1 MCLPFICGGGHKGDD
16 GSQHDPSVQQPQQA
30 PLQPWAAAG
39 WHEEG
44 NVQPYNKL
52 SSPVKEVY
60 GHHGTTNVPAAA
72 GGEGKNGG
80 ARAAQGHMTEV
91 NKNGGGPMT
100 DFGYSDGNVHAS
112 VGGVV
117 RGRESQSAAGKIVA
131 STTPAT
137 QAFNNKHRDLAAAQQ
152 APQRTYLVS
161 ASPRHHHG
169 HGSHSIASQRGR

>member
-1 MCLPFICGGGHKGDD
+1 M
-16 GSQHDPSVQQPQQA
+16 
-30 PLQPWAAAG
+30 
-39 WHEEG
+39 
-44 NVQPYNKL
+44 
-52 SSPVKEVY
+52 
-60 GHHGTTNVPAAA
+60 PAAA

-80 ARAAQGHMTEV
+80 ALAAQGHMTEV

-169 HGSHSIASQRGR
+169 HGSQAASHPSEAADNMKAPLRVLPMARRGPEDY